1 MMNKELVESSYD
13 MTSIPLYLK
22 IKSPKKGK
30 ETLFETT
37 GERSIILND
46 KQYDF
51 TKIFNGSNN
60 TYKEL
65 IDTFD
70 PCSYFIFMGPTGSG
84 KTTALKQVIY
94 EKTQRLEASAKEAC
108 ITAFEVSENKYIID
122 LLETPAKKKEYHSS
136 CLESQLHKRKLNGDS
151 HQVLEAVFKKRNTK
165 KTAFNSESSRSCLV
179 VTFFYDDKRVIY
191 IDLMGNE
198 KYDKSLAL
206 SNAFAN
212 TSMSSITQ
220 LLTNKVPNGG
230 RSSNLITNLIFKSN
244 SPSPGKIN
252 IILNVDPHGDITL
265 LKSILNNIAT
275 LVKDFKLENTTTNK
289 LDKTPNIPHYARPTI
304 SSLSPTRLVPRMASS
319 MSPMRKLSSTPS
331 KFRMIPSSDKLSTAP
346 KLMGSRVQ
354 KFQTP
359 TRNAFIAPIKMSL
372 PYKAS
377 HLTNNFYEIQISSLK
392 KTIKDLE
399 IEISEFKHEHK
410 EILQMITIENQDLSH
425 NLTLLQPDNEL
436 DPSSLKGELNDL
448 IGIKAINDELLK
460 QKNILCEKVNDFKVD
475 FYKFKLQHSN
485 FTGNIDA
492 LKKVMDS
499 LDTKN
504 DQLTTK
510 NKELI
515 EEVSIIKEDLNKV
528 ILENSALNSQL
539 DKVSTQNKS
548 LMQTIED
555 LEREK
560 TEKQLSMDKLAQENE
575 LLQNKVLDTE
585 CLVQKVSDLKHVN
598 DKNEAEIKS
607 SKEIIAEQLKDIEL
621 KNSMIIETNKKVTEL
636 TKSANLSL
644 ENHQVIENLQNE
656 LTTIKSEI
664 QQLTSEN
671 KLISSKHAKSIEEL
685 KTYKYKFKTLNNS
698 WAQKFDK
705 IMKTKD
711 QGIVKLR
718 SELNSQNVIS
728 GDMNRKFLG
737 SDIFEDKPHSS
748 TQMKPVPRNNPLQP
762 SNISKLDNQ
771 TNKTFTLNKNSLIN
785 KINNLSKV
793 KKSNKKKRSHKN
805 TNKLQPI

>member
-1 MMNKELVESSYD
+1 

-30 ETLFETT
+30 EALFETI

-51 TKIFNGSNN
+51 TKIYNGSSN

-84 KTTALKQVIY
+84 KTTTLKQVIY
-94 EKTQRLEASAKEAC
+94 EKIHRLEASAKEAC

-151 HQVLEAVFKKRNTK
+151 HEVLKTVFNKRNTK

-212 TSMSSITQ
+212 TNMSSITQ
-220 LLTNKVPNGG
+220 LLTNKVSSCG

-252 IILNVDPHGDITL
+252 IILNVDPNGDITL

-275 LVKDFKLENTTTNK
+275 LVKDFKLETTTTNK
-289 LDKTPNIPHYARPTI
+289 LDKTPNIPHYAKPTI

-359 TRNAFIAPIKMSL
+359 TKNAFIAPIKTSL

-399 IEISEFKHEHK
+399 IEISDFKHEHK
-410 EILQMITIENQDLSH
+410 EILQKITIENQDLSH
-425 NLTLLQPDNEL
+425 SLIFLQPDNE
-436 DPSSLKGELNDL
+436 PSSLKGELNDL
-448 IGIKAINDELLK
+448 ISVKAINDELLK
-460 QKNILCEKVNDFKVD
+460 QKNILNEKVNDFKVD

-485 FTGNIDA
+485 FTSNIDA
-492 LKKVMDS
+492 LKKIMDIS
-499 LDTKN
+499 DTRN
-504 DQLTTK
+504 SQLTTK
-510 NKELI
+510 NKELL
-515 EEVSIIKEDLNKV
+515 EEVSIIKEDLSKV
-528 ILENSALNSQL
+528 ILENSAINSHL
-539 DKVSTQNKS
+539 DRVSTQNKS

-555 LEREK
+555 FERDK
-560 TEKQLSMDKLAQENE
+560 TEKQLSMDKLAQENK
-575 LLQNKVLDTE
+575 LLQNKSLDTE
-585 CLVQKVSDLKHVN
+585 SLVQKISDLQQVN
-598 DKNEAEIKS
+598 DINEGDIKS
-607 SKEIIAEQLKDIEL
+607 SRELIAEQQKNIEL
-621 KNSMIIETNKKVTEL
+621 KDSIIIENDKKVTEL

-644 ENHQVIENLQNE
+644 ENQHVIENLQNE
-656 LTTIKSEI
+656 LTTMKSEI

-671 KLISSKHAKSIEEL
+671 KLINSKHAKSIEEL

-711 QGIVKLR
+711 QGLVKLR
-718 SELNSQNVIS
+718 SELNSQNGIS
-728 GDMNRKFLG
+728 GDLNRKFLG
-737 SDIFEDKPHSS
+737 SDIFEDKPQSS
-748 TQMKPVPRNNPLQP
+748 TQMKPVPRSNPLQP
-762 SNISKLDNQ
+762 SNISKLDNR
-771 TNKTFTLNKNSLIN
+771 TNKTFTLNKNSHIN
-785 KINNLSKV
+785 KINNLSKI
-793 KKSNKKKRSHKN
+793 KKSSKKKSQKN